1 MTRKARQPSRS
12 EPARAAVE
20 TAAAQQDGHL
30 PSELTLSNGIVLAL
44 RPIPPGIIER
54 ALARLEKPKV
64 PRWKN
69 PDKDVEEENPG
80 DPEYVAALEAYQLQR
95 NVTAANTLLLVG
107 TAMKEIPEGL
117 YGPEEVGLWFDQE
130 LMAHLGIEA
139 NTETNYDRYLA
150 WLELYA
156 MAKQGDILA
165 VFSILNRIAGI
176 GEEDVQAAV
185 AGFRG
190 RTARRA
196 DSDVPAEA
204 P

>member
-1 MTRKARQPSRS
+1 MARKARQPTRS

-20 TAAAQQDGHL
+20 TAAAQQDGRL
-30 PSELTLSNGIVLAL
+30 PSDITLSNGIVLAL

-80 DPEYVAALEAYQLQR
+80 DPEYVAAVEAYQLHR
-95 NVTAANTLLLVG
+95 NETAANTLLLVG
-107 TAMKEIPEGL
+107 TAVKEIPEGL
-117 YGPEEVGLWFDQE
+117 HGPEEVGLWFDQE

-139 NTETNYDRYLA
+139 NTETTYDRYLS
-150 WLELYA
+150 WLQLYA
-156 MAKQGDILA
+156 MARQGDILDVFA
-165 VFSILNRIAGI
+165 VVNRMAGI
-176 GEEDVQAAV
+176 GEEDVRNAV
-185 AGFRG
+185 AGFRS
-190 RTARRA
+190 RKARRA